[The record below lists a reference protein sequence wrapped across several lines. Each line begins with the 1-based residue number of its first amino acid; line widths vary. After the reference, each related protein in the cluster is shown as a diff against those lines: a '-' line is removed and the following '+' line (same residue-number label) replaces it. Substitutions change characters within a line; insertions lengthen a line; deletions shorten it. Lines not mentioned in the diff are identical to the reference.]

1 MKKRRWLYG
10 GIFLVVAVLAGVAV
24 YQGGVAEMDAV
35 KVTRSAVA
43 RTVDDTAVVQ
53 AVNESLLYAQQS
65 GTVAAVEVELGQEVK
80 AGQALIRLDNP
91 DLNIQAS
98 QTESQMNQTRAGLD
112 SASAALNRTRLQLGD
127 ARKNLERVNSLL
139 QSGAASQSEYEQ
151 ALTAVQLLENTEKEL
166 TSSQQAAQA
175 QLKNLESTLGEVQ
188 GKKAQLI
195 VTAATSGKIL
205 SIDVKKGE
213 AIMPGQLLS
222 SIGSSQHLELKAHI
236 LSDDLAEIA
245 VGQAVD
251 ITAPV
256 LGTKVL
262 KGQIAQI
269 YPKAEEKQSALGV
282 IQRRVPVMISMEE
295 TGTLQP
301 GFEVRIAI
309 QTRQE
314 PDALV
319 VPRQSVRTVSS
330 GGKEVF
336 LIKNNR
342 IVIQPVEVGLSD
354 SAHIAIVSGLSEGD
368 IVVKDASKDITA
380 GGRVKPLLQ

>member
-1 MKKRRWLYG
+1 MKKKRWLYG
-10 GIFLVVAVLAGVAV
+10 GIVLVVAVLAGVAV

-35 KVTRSAVA
+35 KVTRAAVA

-112 SASAALNRTRLQLGD
+112 SASAALNRTRLQLDD

-151 ALTAVQLLENTEKEL
+151 ALTAVQLLESTEKEL

-205 SIDVKKGE
+205 SIDVKKGA

-262 KGQIAQI
+262 KGQITQI

-319 VPRQSVRTVSS
+319 VPRQSVRTVS
-330 GGKEVF
+330 
-336 LIKNNR
+336 
-342 IVIQPVEVGLSD
+342 
-354 SAHIAIVSGLSEGD
+354 
-368 IVVKDASKDITA
+368 
-380 GGRVKPLLQ
+380 